1 MPTCQKKD
9 QLCRCIDWPDED
21 FDVEI
26 DHFIRNFEFR
36 TGVRFPG
43 RKGACPC
50 VQNRPVPR
58 VRGPYVR
65 RHNTA
70 TRKNSQRTDAD
81 NLPFGRSGVPAVR
94 VSSSGRNEQLSGS
107 VSDAVSR
114 GGPSLCKA
122 MALGARR
129 LASYGAV
136 LRRRKRGYGEM
147 KKKKITFSEP
157 NCRFGCPHFKSV
169 GSVLN
174 ETCYCMKKGKKGRRL
189 GKKDLKRR
197 PPEWCPR
204 RLKTPVCRIYGFK
217 DEMHEALELDNRL
230 NFEPD
235 KHDWYFPSSHHYQLQ
250 SEFPLGMTAEQFY
263 NALQEE
269 PVESV
274 LNGTPLKNGELIEID
289 DGLASHFFYCYSQST
304 VLPAKVFGLE
314 HEGGAHHA

>member
-1 MPTCQKKD
+1 MKD
-9 QLCRCIDWPDED
+9 
-21 FDVEI
+21 
-26 DHFIRNFEFR
+26 
-36 TGVRFPG
+36 
-43 RKGACPC
+43 
-50 VQNRPVPR
+50 
-58 VRGPYVR
+58 
-65 RHNTA
+65 
-70 TRKNSQRTDAD
+70 
-81 NLPFGRSGVPAVR
+81 
-94 VSSSGRNEQLSGS
+94 
-107 VSDAVSR
+107 
-114 GGPSLCKA
+114 
-122 MALGARR
+122 
-129 LASYGAV
+129 
-136 LRRRKRGYGEM
+136 
-147 KKKKITFSEP
+147 KKITFSEP

-174 ETCYCMKKGKKGRRL
+174 ETCYCMKKGRRF

-217 DEMHEALELDNRL
+217 DEMHEALERDNRL

-235 KHDWYFPSSHHYQLQ
+235 KHDWYFPSSHHYQLR
-250 SEFPLGMTAEQFY
+250 SEFPLGMNAERFY

-289 DGLASHFFYCYSQST
+289 DGLTSHFFYCYSQST

>member
-1 MPTCQKKD
+1 MQSNGSRSQKAGI
-9 QLCRCIDWPDED
+9 LWSC
-21 FDVEI
+21 
-26 DHFIRNFEFR
+26 
-36 TGVRFPG
+36 
-43 RKGACPC
+43 AA
-50 VQNRPVPR
+50 
-58 VRGPYVR
+58 
-65 RHNTA
+65 A
-70 TRKNSQRTDAD
+70 TEA
-81 NLPFGRSGVPAVR
+81 
-94 VSSSGRNEQLSGS
+94 
-107 VSDAVSR
+107 
-114 GGPSLCKA
+114 
-122 MALGARR
+122 
-129 LASYGAV
+129 
-136 LRRRKRGYGEM
+136 GYGDEE
-147 KKKKITFSEP
+147 KKITFSEP

-174 ETCYCMKKGKKGRRL
+174 ETCYCMKRAKGQAFGEE
-189 GKKDLKRR
+189 R
-197 PPEWCPR
+197 PETQTSRMVPR

-217 DEMHEALELDNRL
+217 DEIHEALELDNRL

>member
-1 MPTCQKKD
+1 MCLSASITTGSRHRTLRSLI
-9 QLCRCIDWPDED
+9 LCPALGRARRRRRALVLSLIHIFSPC
-21 FDVEI
+21 
-26 DHFIRNFEFR
+26 R

-174 ETCYCMKKGKKGRRL
+174 ETCYCMR
-189 GKKDLKRR
+189 
-197 PPEWCPR
+197 C
-204 RLKTPVCRIYGFK
+204 V
-217 DEMHEALELDNRL
+217 
-230 NFEPD
+230 
-235 KHDWYFPSSHHYQLQ
+235 
-250 SEFPLGMTAEQFY
+250 
-263 NALQEE
+263 
-269 PVESV
+269 
-274 LNGTPLKNGELIEID
+274 
-289 DGLASHFFYCYSQST
+289 
-304 VLPAKVFGLE
+304 
-314 HEGGAHHA
+314 

>member
-1 MPTCQKKD
+1 
-9 QLCRCIDWPDED
+9 
-21 FDVEI
+21 
-26 DHFIRNFEFR
+26 
-36 TGVRFPG
+36 
-43 RKGACPC
+43 
-50 VQNRPVPR
+50 
-58 VRGPYVR
+58 
-65 RHNTA
+65 
-70 TRKNSQRTDAD
+70 
-81 NLPFGRSGVPAVR
+81 
-94 VSSSGRNEQLSGS
+94 
-107 VSDAVSR
+107 
-114 GGPSLCKA
+114 
-122 MALGARR
+122 
-129 LASYGAV
+129 
-136 LRRRKRGYGEM
+136 M

-274 LNGTPLKNGELIEID
+274 LNGTPLLFGTVPYLGRQTENALAEVPAGMIEAAESIGSSPWEIIWRVYLREAVPGIARGVTITLISLVNFTAVAGTIGAGGLGNFAIMYGHGKNLPDVTVVVILIII
-289 DGLASHFFYCYSQST
+289 
-304 VLPAKVFGLE
+304 VLVSLIQAVGSYVAKKTT
-314 HEGGAHHA
+314 H

>member
-1 MPTCQKKD
+1 
-9 QLCRCIDWPDED
+9 
-21 FDVEI
+21 
-26 DHFIRNFEFR
+26 
-36 TGVRFPG
+36 
-43 RKGACPC
+43 
-50 VQNRPVPR
+50 
-58 VRGPYVR
+58 
-65 RHNTA
+65 
-70 TRKNSQRTDAD
+70 
-81 NLPFGRSGVPAVR
+81 
-94 VSSSGRNEQLSGS
+94 
-107 VSDAVSR
+107 
-114 GGPSLCKA
+114 
-122 MALGARR
+122 
-129 LASYGAV
+129 
-136 LRRRKRGYGEM
+136 M

-274 LNGTPLKNGELIEID
+274 LNCGLLKSWIALSRG
-289 DGLASHFFYCYSQST
+289 CT
-304 VLPAKVFGLE
+304 TLPAESLSLPMAAKSKYLKRSISAGRRSIPRFRRPGNETTGWSGIRLRRRWKTICKKMDC
-314 HEGGAHHA
+314 

>member
-1 MPTCQKKD
+1 
-9 QLCRCIDWPDED
+9 
-21 FDVEI
+21 
-26 DHFIRNFEFR
+26 
-36 TGVRFPG
+36 
-43 RKGACPC
+43 
-50 VQNRPVPR
+50 
-58 VRGPYVR
+58 
-65 RHNTA
+65 
-70 TRKNSQRTDAD
+70 
-81 NLPFGRSGVPAVR
+81 
-94 VSSSGRNEQLSGS
+94 
-107 VSDAVSR
+107 
-114 GGPSLCKA
+114 
-122 MALGARR
+122 
-129 LASYGAV
+129 
-136 LRRRKRGYGEM
+136 M

-289 DGLASHFFYCYSQST
+289 DGLASPVIARVPSFRQRCSASNMREARTMPEHTAAPSEQTAPMRLAKILDSFIPGMHDTPCRIAIFT
-304 VLPAKVFGLE
+304 DGRKIKVFEKVYFRRPAFDPPLPQTWERNYWLERYQTPQAVENHLQKNGLLKE
-314 HEGGAHHA
+314 NSHE